1 MVHNR
6 AMDSTVLD
14 TNRER
19 NMTTTRDD
27 LITIITEQL
36 GNVATRD
43 DGEQVFDY
51 LHNLDQ
57 IVWDDRDGYVL
68 AADAD
73 VIQAYEKATA
83 QKRGNA
89 TYRAAYWLSA
99 DKQAD
104 VRLTDRTQADLPD
117 DQLLAAAMATAA
129 EVGLEI
135 GDGSIEIGDFTE

>member
-1 MVHNR
+1 M
-6 AMDSTVLD
+6 LD
-14 TNRER
+14 TNRES

-43 DGEQVFDY
+43 DGELVFDY

-73 VIQAYEKATA
+73 VIQAYEKTTA
-83 QKRGNA
+83 QERGN
-89 TYRAAYWLSA
+89 
-99 DKQAD
+99 
-104 VRLTDRTQADLPD
+104 
-117 DQLLAAAMATAA
+117 
-129 EVGLEI
+129 
-135 GDGSIEIGDFTE
+135 GDFIE